1 MGYTMFRSS
10 STPAIILRKTRL
22 GEIHK
27 ALTLL
32 TPDRGLVHAIAHGA
46 YKMRSR
52 LRPCEPF
59 VMIRA
64 YLYHEPVK
72 NQYKLTDAEV
82 LELLEGVR
90 ASVVRYYAASLW
102 AEVALKS
109 FGAGESFG
117 ELYRLLRQSLLILDR
132 LPEGQEGLLTVQF
145 LMRFLELSG
154 HRPELRH
161 CESCHVAF
169 GATQPAFL
177 CRESAA
183 FSCGRCAPAD
193 SLLVPAGARA
203 YLERTLSL
211 PIEQAIRI
219 GLDAEALARLR
230 KSVYFLAETSLENGL
245 NTLRVGEG
253 IL

>member
-1 MGYTMFRSS
+1 MFRSS
-10 STPAIILRKTRL
+10 STPAIVLKKTRI

-32 TPDRGLVHAIAHGA
+32 TPGTGLVHVVAHGA

-59 VMIRA
+59 AIIRA

-82 LELLEGVR
+82 VESLEGVR
-90 ASVVRYYAASLW
+90 ASVTRYYAASLW

-117 ELYRLLRQSLLILDR
+117 ELFRLLHDALVLLDR
-132 LPEGQEGLLTVQF
+132 LPERREGLLTVQF

-154 HRPELRH
+154 HLPELGH
-161 CESCHVAF
+161 CDGCH
-169 GATQPAFL
+169 
-177 CRESAA
+177 AA
-183 FSCGRCAPAD
+183 FDPAEETFLSPETGTVSCRRCATAD
-193 SLLVPAGARA
+193 SLRVPAGARA
-203 YLERTLSL
+203 YLLRTIHAPLPSAVRVSLESEALMGLRKAAFTLAELSL
-211 PIEQAIRI
+211 
-219 GLDAEALARLR
+219 
-230 KSVYFLAETSLENGL
+230 ETRL
-245 NTLRVGEG
+245 NTLRAGEG